1 MIVAT
6 APPRPH
12 EDRTRMPA
20 SRSRRLTLAALAA
33 AAMAAAAPASAQTA
47 GAPIRILVG
56 FPAGGTIDVVAR
68 LLADSLKDDLGAT
81 VIVDSRPGAGGQIAA
96 QALKQAAPDG
106 RTLLLSPDHTMVML
120 PLTVR
125 TPGFVPASDFAPVG
139 QVARYAGGFAV
150 ASTVKAA
157 TLREF
162 FAWARANAGQANVG
176 VPAPGSI
183 PQFLVDVI
191 GQRADAKL
199 AAVPYR
205 GSAPLVQD
213 LMGGQI
219 AAGTTALGDFV
230 EPHAAGR
237 LRVIAVLGQKRS
249 PALPDVPTFAEQG
262 YAIDWEYWLG
272 LYAPAGTP
280 SAEVQRINAAMRR
293 ALAKAEVRERMQKIV
308 FEPAPSTPDELAALM
323 RAGTALW
330 EPVVKGSGWVP
341 Q

>member
-1 MIVAT
+1 MT
-6 APPRPH
+6 AIPRLH
-12 EDRTRMPA
+12 
-20 SRSRRLTLAALAA
+20 RRAFAALATA
-33 AAMAAAAPASAQTA
+33 ALALGSAPPASAQGSA
-47 GAPIRILVG
+47 APVRILVG

-68 LLADSLKDDLGAT
+68 QLADSLKDDLGAP

-106 RTLLLSPDHTMVML
+106 RTLLLTPDHTMVML
-120 PLTVR
+120 PLAVR

-157 TLREF
+157 NLREF
-162 FAWARANAGQANVG
+162 FAWARANPAQGNVG

-183 PQFLVDVI
+183 PQFFVDVLA
-191 GQRADAKL
+191 QRADTKL
-199 AAVPYR
+199 VAVPYR

-219 AAGTTALGDFV
+219 AAGTTALGDLV

-237 LRVIAVLGQKRS
+237 MKVIAVLGAKRS
-249 PALPDVPTFAEQG
+249 PAMPDVPTFAEQG

-272 LYAPAGTP
+272 LYAPAGTAAP
-280 SAEVQRINAAMRR
+280 EVQRLNAALRR
-293 ALAKAEVRERMQKIV
+293 ALARADVRERMQRIV
-308 FEPAPSTPDELAALM
+308 FEPAPSSPEELAALM

-330 EPVVKGSGWVP
+330 EPVVRGSGWVP